1 MQYSELSF
9 YTERKILKVR
19 NNAFHKV
26 YIKPFA
32 WAFIIA
38 MSMSCGNALKPDLS
52 DTPTS
57 GNLNVS
63 ADESFAPLMTAE
75 AETFM
80 ALY

>member
-1 MQYSELSF
+1 M
-9 YTERKILKVR
+9 K
-19 NNAFHKV
+19 NNLFHKV
-26 YIKPFA
+26 DIKPFVL
-32 WAFIIA
+32 AFIVV
-38 MSMSCGNALKPDLS
+38 MSMSCGDALKPDLS

-80 ALY
+80 AL